1 MKLLVVGG
9 GGREH
14 ALVWKLRQSPRVGDI
29 VCAPGNGGIAA
40 MARCVGTPADDI
52 EALLALAAE
61 ENIDFT
67 VVGPEVPLTLGI
79 VDRFQ
84 QAGRRIF
91 GPSRSAALL
100 EGSKSFAKSFM
111 QRHRIPTAGHRTFT
125 SLPESREYVR
135 ATPAPLVIKA
145 DGLAAGKGVVICST
159 TDEALAAIDD
169 MIGNKVFGAAGETV
183 VIEEFLHGEEVSF
196 LVLCDGR
203 NILPLASAQDHK
215 RVFDGDQGPNTGG
228 MGAYSPAPILT
239 PALQREVEETIVMP
253 VVNGMAAEGR
263 PYRGV
268 LYAGLMITA
277 TGPSVLEFNVRFGD
291 PETQPIMMRLDGD
304 LLPLLEACADG
315 SLAGAHAI
323 WKPEPAVC
331 VVMASGGY
339 PGSYRS
345 GMPVAGLDRA
355 SALAGTAIFH
365 AGTALRPNGVVTA
378 GGRVLGVTALGGD
391 IRQAIDRAYE
401 AVSVLSFEGEH
412 HRTDIGRRAVNR

>member
-52 EALLALAAE
+52 EALLALAAD
-61 ENIDFT
+61 ENVDFT

-145 DGLAAGKGVVICST
+145 DGLAAGKGVVVCST
-159 TDEALAAIDD
+159 TNEALAAIDD

-183 VIEEFLHGEEVSF
+183 VIEEFLRGEEVSF

-203 NILPLASAQDHK
+203 DILPLASAQDHK
-215 RVFDGDQGPNTGG
+215 RVFDDDQGPNTGG

-253 VVNGMAAEGR
+253 VVRGMAAEGR

-277 TGPSVLEFNVRFGD
+277 TGPRVLEFNVRFGD

-315 SLAGAHAI
+315 SLAGAHAA
-323 WKPEPAVC
+323 WKTEPAVC

-345 GMPVAGLDRA
+345 GMPVTGLDQV

-365 AGTALRPNGVVTA
+365 AGTALLSDGVVTA

-401 AVSVLSFEGEH
+401 AVSILSFEGEH

>member
-61 ENIDFT
+61 ENVDFT

-79 VDRFQ
+79 ADRFQ

-111 QRHRIPTAGHRTFT
+111 RRHRIPTAGHRTFT

-145 DGLAAGKGVVICST
+145 DGLAAGKGVVVCST

-183 VIEEFLHGEEVSF
+183 VIEEFLRGEEVSF
-196 LVLCDGR
+196 LVLCDGSD
-203 NILPLASAQDHK
+203 ILPLASAQDHK

-228 MGAYSPAPILT
+228 MGAYSPAPVLT

-253 VVNGMAAEGR
+253 VVRGMAAEGR
-263 PYRGV
+263 AYRGV

-277 TGPSVLEFNVRFGD
+277 TGPRVLEFNVRFGD
-291 PETQPIMMRLDGD
+291 PETQPILMRLDGD

-315 SLAGAHAI
+315 SLAGAHAA

-339 PGSYRS
+339 PGDYRS
-345 GMPVAGLDRA
+345 GMPVAGLDQV
-355 SALAGTAIFH
+355 SALAGTAVFH
-365 AGTALRPNGVVTA
+365 AGTALRSDGVVTA

-401 AVSVLSFEGEH
+401 AVSILSFEGEH